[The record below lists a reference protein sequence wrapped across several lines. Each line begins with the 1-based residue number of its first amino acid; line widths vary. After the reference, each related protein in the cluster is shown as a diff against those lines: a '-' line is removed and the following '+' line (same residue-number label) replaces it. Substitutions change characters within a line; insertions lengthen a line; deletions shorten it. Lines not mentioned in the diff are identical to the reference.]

1 MSQDTFNIGSISAQ
15 RDVNIKSKVSNINK
29 ILMDL
34 EKECSE
40 EDKVKLQQLQKA
52 INEKNGSKLSSII
65 DSISDNIPLVISLC
79 KALCKTFI

>member
-52 INEKNGSKLSSII
+52 ISEKNESKLGSII
-65 DSISDNIPLVISLC
+65 DSISDNIPLVVSLC

>member
-52 INEKNGSKLSSII
+52 INEKNESKLGNII

-79 KALCKTFI
+79 KTLCKTFI

>member
-29 ILMDL
+29 ILMDF

-52 INEKNGSKLSSII
+52 INEKNESKLVSII

-79 KALCKTFI
+79 KTLCKTFI

>member
-52 INEKNGSKLSSII
+52 ISEKNGSKLSSII